1 VFGAPGSITWG
12 SSSFTFPLSSV
23 YNPNMASEED
33 VRGTKHARSE
43 FSRRGIDLT
52 QADLRVMHGICYVRG
67 SVRALR
73 SANIPDLRSEMEKIA
88 KILKTKQEIKDV
100 IMDCIYRT

>member
-1 VFGAPGSITWG
+1 
-12 SSSFTFPLSSV
+12 
-23 YNPNMASEED
+23 MANEDD
-33 VRGTKHARSE
+33 VRGTKYARSE

-73 SANIPDLRSEMEKIA
+73 SANITDLRSEMEKIA
-88 KILKTKQEIKDV
+88 KILRTKQEIKDV
-100 IMDCIYRT
+100 VLDCIYRT

>member
-1 VFGAPGSITWG
+1 
-12 SSSFTFPLSSV
+12 
-23 YNPNMASEED
+23 MANEDD

-43 FSRRGIDLT
+43 FGRRGIDLT
-52 QADLRVMHGICYVRG
+52 QADLRVMHGVCYVRG

-73 SANIPDLRSEMEKIA
+73 SANIPDLKAEMEKIA

-100 IMDCIYRT
+100 IMDCIYRS

>member
-1 VFGAPGSITWG
+1 
-12 SSSFTFPLSSV
+12 
-23 YNPNMASEED
+23 
-33 VRGTKHARSE
+33 
-43 FSRRGIDLT
+43 
-52 QADLRVMHGICYVRG
+52 MHGICYVRG

-73 SANIPDLRSEMEKIA
+73 NANIPDLKSEMEKIA